1 MAKVRYA
8 EEYDDIPCETRYG
21 KILVFLKDSYSYD
34 GVLTVEEL
42 VALRAE
48 IDRFLILDRH

>member
-8 EEYDDIPCETRYG
+8 EEYDDIPCESRYG

-48 IDRFLILDRH
+48 IDRFLILDKH